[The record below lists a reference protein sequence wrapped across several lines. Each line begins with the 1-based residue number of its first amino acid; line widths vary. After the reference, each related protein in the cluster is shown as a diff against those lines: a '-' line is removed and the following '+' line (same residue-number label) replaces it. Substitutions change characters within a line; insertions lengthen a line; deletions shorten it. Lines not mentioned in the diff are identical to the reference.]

1 MQKREWK
8 ASMLLTLA
16 AVIWGFAFVA
26 QRVGIQHIG
35 SFTFTGVR
43 FALGACS
50 LLPLMIGKNRKET
63 ATINGT
69 SENTEKTVVG
79 TNSESM
85 AVLKVGIIAGMILFV
100 AASLQ
105 QIGLEE
111 TTAGKAAFITGF
123 YIILV
128 PALGIFLKQRTG
140 TKTWIAAILAIAGL
154 YLISV
159 EESFTVSRGDFLV
172 FLCSFFFAAHILLI
186 NRFTKQVDTLKLSFL
201 QYLVCSV
208 LSLVTALFVE
218 EIHLSG
224 IIKAAIPI
232 LYGGIFSVGIA
243 YTLQVVGQKYARASH
258 AAIIMSLES
267 VFALIGGMLI
277 LQETMN
283 WKGYVGCLFML
294 AGVLLSQLQGKKK
307 AKVNKKYYPDLE
319 QDEILSLPAE
329 KEQSVMK

>member
-1 MQKREWK
+1 MRKMEWK
-8 ASMLLTLA
+8 ASILLTLA

-26 QRVGIQHIG
+26 QRVGIQYIG

-43 FALGACS
+43 FALGAFS
-50 LLPLMIGKNRKET
+50 LLPLIIRNKRKAEAAMQGVSEKADRKAAEIKSEGLVVLRVGMT
-63 ATINGT
+63 AG
-69 SENTEKTVVG
+69 
-79 TNSESM
+79 
-85 AVLKVGIIAGMILFV
+85 LILFI

-105 QIGLEE
+105 QIGLVE

-128 PALGIFLKQRTG
+128 PALGIFLKQAVG
-140 TKTWIAAILAIAGL
+140 AKTWIAAVLAIAGL

-159 EESFTVSRGDFLV
+159 EENFNISQGDFLI

-186 NRFTKQVDTLKLSFL
+186 NKFTRKVDTLKLSFV

-218 EIHLSG
+218 EIHLDG
-224 IIKAAIPI
+224 IFKAAVPI
-232 LYGGIFSVGIA
+232 LYGGVFSVGIA

-283 WKGYVGCLFML
+283 WKGYAGCLFML
-294 AGVLLSQLQGKKK
+294 AGVLLSQLQGKERTKANKAGREDSKMNGRLSPRTKK
-307 AKVNKKYYPDLE
+307 P
-319 QDEILSLPAE
+319 
-329 KEQSVMK
+329 SVMQ